1 MKDKF
6 TLRALDEGYRA
17 RSVYKLI
24 FLNKKY
30 NLIKKNDNVL
40 DLGAWPGSWMQYCLN
55 LEARVTGVD
64 VKQITSMKGGRF
76 ILGNI
81 YDAKTLEKIKE
92 LGKYDSVLSDLS
104 PKTTGINDQDLSFD
118 LSCKAFEISKE
129 VLKRNGSFVCKI
141 FQSGY
146 LNEFLK
152 ELKKSF
158 NFIKSVKPE
167 ASKKKSREIYLVCKG
182 YKIQL

>member
-6 TLRALDEGYRA
+6 TLRALGEGYRA

-40 DLGAWPGSWMQYCLN
+40 DLGAWPGSWMQFCLN

-76 ILGNI
+76 ILGDI
-81 YDAKTLEKIKE
+81 YDIKTLEKIKE
-92 LGKYDSVLSDLS
+92 LGKYNSVLSDLA
-104 PKTTGINDQDLSFD
+104 PKTTGINDQELSFD
-118 LSCKAFEISKE
+118 LSYKAFEIAKE
-129 VLKRNGSFVCKI
+129 VLKRNGSFVFKI
-141 FQSGY
+141 FQSSY
-146 LNEFLK
+146 LNEFLI
-152 ELKKSF
+152 ELRKSF
-158 NFIKSVKPE
+158 NFVKSVKPE
-167 ASKKKSREIYLVCKG
+167 ASKKGSTEMYIVCKG
-182 YKIQL
+182 YKT

>member
-1 MKDKF
+1 MRDKF

-30 NLIKKNDNVL
+30 NLIKKNDNIL
-40 DLGAWPGSWMQYCLN
+40 DLGAWPGSWMQFCLN

-64 VKQITSMKGGRF
+64 VKQIISMKGGRF
-76 ILGNI
+76 ILGDI
-81 YDAKTLEKIKE
+81 YDTKTLEKIRE

-104 PKTTGINDQDLSFD
+104 PKTTGINDQELSFD
-118 LSCKAFEISKE
+118 LSYKAFEIAKE
-129 VLKRNGSFVCKI
+129 VLRRNGSFVFKI

-146 LNEFLK
+146 LNKFLQ

-158 NFIKSVKPE
+158 NFVKSVKPE
-167 ASKKKSREIYLVCKG
+167 ASKKGSKEMYIVCKD
-182 YKIQL
+182 YKT